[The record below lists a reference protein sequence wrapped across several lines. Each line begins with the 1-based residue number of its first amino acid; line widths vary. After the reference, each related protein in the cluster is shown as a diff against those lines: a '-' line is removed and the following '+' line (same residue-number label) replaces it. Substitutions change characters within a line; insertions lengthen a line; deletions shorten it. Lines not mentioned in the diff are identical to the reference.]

1 MFRGNGQRGCLI
13 HDVAW
18 PDLLESL
25 WSAIQQHTAGWP
37 NLPIAARRFRTMRC
51 KFNRMGKT
59 AVLLSRENI
68 LLFSEQ
74 RDLEMR

>member
-1 MFRGNGQRGCLI
+1 
-13 HDVAW
+13 
-18 PDLLESL
+18 
-25 WSAIQQHTAGWP
+25 
-37 NLPIAARRFRTMRC
+37 MRC